1 MNGAE
6 VKMGSWIEQGFDLY
20 KKHIGVLLVPSLLAV
35 VLSIVSI
42 GILAGP
48 MMVGMILIVF
58 KLMSNAEAKPQPG
71 DVFQGFNYFVHAF
84 LFVLVWGLIGYVGQA
99 ILFLVPV
106 LGLLLAPIFAICL
119 GTAVMFGLFLIADRK
134 AEFWPASMTSL
145 DKVKANFV
153 PFLLFNF
160 VASVIGG
167 IGAILCGIGVFLTLP
182 IYICIVA
189 VAYRDVFGAVGAPAV
204 EPPPVA

>member
-1 MNGAE
+1 MSGTDVKIGA
-6 VKMGSWIEQGFDLY
+6 WIEQGFDLY

-35 VLSIVSI
+35 VLSLVSI

-58 KLMSNAEAKPQPG
+58 KLMSNAEARPEPG
-71 DVFQGFNYFVHAF
+71 DVFQGFNYFVQAF

-99 ILFLVPV
+99 ILLLVPI
-106 LGLLLAPIFAICL
+106 LGLLLAPIFSICL

-145 DKVKANFV
+145 DKVKPAFV
-153 PFLLFNF
+153 PFLVFNF
-160 VASVIGG
+160 VASVLGG
-167 IGAILCGIGVFLTLP
+167 IGVLLCGIGVFLTLP

-189 VAYRDVFGAVGAPAV
+189 VTYRDVFGAVAAPAA